1 MRHQRSNKNA
11 GNGSGERK
19 MTEQIAGRV
28 QLALAGALGG
38 AAFWAAIKL
47 ADREVLNDKP
57 AFVLV
62 AAILVLFGAALVM
75 AGPLR
80 LVRAA
85 PRALGLAA
93 VVSLLVWAYL
103 LRHPSVDGLFAS
115 PLPLL
120 ATVLVAA
127 LPIPFLIAWARG
139 NWHDYGILFLE
150 AWSIVVRSAAA
161 WAFTGVVWLVI
172 LLSDQVLQIVG
183 IEVISSLLEHWSFVM
198 ILTGAIVG
206 LGMAVVYELADL
218 LSPYL
223 VLRLFRL
230 LLPMVL
236 TVMLVFLVALPFRG
250 LGGLFSGLSPALL
263 LLTMVGA
270 GVGLVSTAVDQNDA
284 DATQSPVIRRAAQ
297 GMSLVLPI
305 MAALAAWAVW
315 QRVAQ
320 YGWTPDRLFVAL
332 VAGLGL
338 AYGLLYAGSV
348 LRGQNW
354 MGRIRAANI
363 GLALVILVLSG
374 LWLSPVLN
382 AERISAQSQLARFDQ
397 GLTSVADLDVAAL
410 GRWGLAGE
418 AAITALRE
426 RAKEPGQEELA
437 ARLEGDTPT
446 EGPEAR
452 SRALATLQSTL
463 TLQPASAAGTRDT
476 LLAAAADYALT
487 DWSGVCGKSGPGG
500 GSGCLMVVADLLP
513 GLPGEEAILI
523 LDRSPGYVELLGL
536 YLAVDGTL
544 TTRTVMRADGRF
556 PTPEEARALISDWTV
571 APPPTTPALIN
582 QVGTGETGL
591 LVLP

>member
-1 MRHQRSNKNA
+1 
-11 GNGSGERK
+11 
-19 MTEQIAGRV
+19 MTEQIAARV
-28 QLALAGALGG
+28 QLACAGALGG
-38 AAFWAAIKL
+38 AALWAAIE
-47 ADREVLNDKP
+47 AVDREVLRDKS

-62 AAILVLFGAALVM
+62 VAILVLFGATLVM

-85 PRALGLAA
+85 PRAFGLAV
-93 VVSLLVWAYL
+93 VVSILVWTYL
-103 LRHPSVDGLFAS
+103 LRHPNVDGLFAS
-115 PLPLL
+115 PLPGL
-120 ATVLVAA
+120 AAVLVAA
-127 LPIPFLIAWARG
+127 LPIPFLIALARG
-139 NWHDYGILFLE
+139 NWHDYGVLFLE

-183 IEVISSLLEHWSFVM
+183 IGVISSLLDHWSVPM
-198 ILTGAIVG
+198 ILTGAIFG

-270 GVGLVSTAVDQNDA
+270 GVGLVSTAVDQSDA

-315 QRVAQ
+315 LRVAQ

-338 AYGLLYAGSV
+338 AYGLLYAACV
-348 LRGQNW
+348 LRGQDW
-354 MGRIRAANI
+354 MRRIRAANI

-382 AERISAQSQLARFDQ
+382 AERISAQSQLARFER
-397 GLTSVADLDVAAL
+397 GLTSVADLDLVAL

-418 AAITALRE
+418 AAIAVLRK
-426 RAKEPGQEELA
+426 RATEPGQEELA
-437 ARLEGDTPT
+437 ARLDGDTSTERPET
-446 EGPEAR
+446 EGPAAR
-452 SRALATLQSTL
+452 NRAMSALQSDL
-463 TLQPASAAGTRDT
+463 RLQPASATGTRDT
-476 LLAAAADYALT
+476 LLAAAADDALA
-487 DWSGVCGKSGPGG
+487 DWSGACATPRPGG
-500 GSGCLMVVADLLP
+500 GSACLMVVADILP
-513 GLPGEEAILI
+513 GLPGEEAILL
-523 LDRSPGYVELLGL
+523 LDRSPDYVELLGL
-536 YLAVDGTL
+536 YLAADGAL
-544 TTRTVMRADGRF
+544 STRSVMRADGRF
-556 PTPEEARALISDWTV
+556 PTPEEARALIADWTV
-571 APPPTTPALIN
+571 TPPPTTPALIN
-582 QVGTGETGL
+582 QVGTGEAGL